1 MNLAT
6 ADTTERRHMRTFP
19 QPTVAH
25 PETTMPLHTTRAL
38 ATGLLAALA
47 TFTGA
52 TASAQTLN
60 MAKALDSP
68 HYDASAPPGARRPTS
83 ST

>member
-25 PETTMPLHTTRAL
+25 PETTMPLHTTRA
-38 ATGLLAALA
+38 GK
-47 TFTGA
+47 G
-52 TASAQTLN
+52 
-60 MAKALDSP
+60 
-68 HYDASAPPGARRPTS
+68 
-83 ST
+83 